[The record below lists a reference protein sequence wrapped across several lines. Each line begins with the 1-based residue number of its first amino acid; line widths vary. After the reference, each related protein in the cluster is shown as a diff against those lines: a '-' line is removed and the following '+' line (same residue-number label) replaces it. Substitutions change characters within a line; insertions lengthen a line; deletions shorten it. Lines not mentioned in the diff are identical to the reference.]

1 MGPEKDKVFQQGCGT
16 LSSSKHFL
24 LLLHERK
31 ALSVTLGKNGD
42 ESPQILVATQ
52 ILQVVT

>member
-16 LSSSKHFL
+16 LPSPKHFL
-24 LLLHERK
+24 LFLHEGK
-31 ALSVTLGKNGD
+31 ALSVILGKND
-42 ESPQILVATQ
+42 ESPQILFATQ